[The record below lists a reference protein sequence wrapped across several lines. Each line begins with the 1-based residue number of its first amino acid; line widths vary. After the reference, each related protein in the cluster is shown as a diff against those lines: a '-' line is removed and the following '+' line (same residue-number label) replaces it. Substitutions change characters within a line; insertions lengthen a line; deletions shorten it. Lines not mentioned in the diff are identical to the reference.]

1 MIDGDFTPRGHDSGF
16 RDDTGFRGDTGY
28 RGRRQPQRSA
38 WAKAKIRLL
47 EYWDYPPAAL
57 FWLVL
62 TAGTITVLKMA
73 GL

>member
-1 MIDGDFTPRGHDSGF
+1 MIDGEFTPHGHNTDLSV
-16 RDDTGFRGDTGY
+16 
-28 RGRRQPQRSA
+28 RRQTHRSA
-38 WAKAKIRLL
+38 WAKAKLRLL

-62 TAGTITVLKMA
+62 TAGTITILKMA

>member
-1 MIDGDFTPRGHDSGF
+1 MFDGDLTPDSDVG
-16 RDDTGFRGDTGY
+16 RVRP
-28 RGRRQPQRSA
+28 RRRQQPSA
-38 WAKAKIRLL
+38 WAKAKLRLL

-62 TAGTITVLKMA
+62 TAGTITVLKVA

>member
-1 MIDGDFTPRGHDSGF
+1 MDGQFTPRQDQGPLHA
-16 RDDTGFRGDTGY
+16 RP
-28 RGRRQPQRSA
+28 QPPRTA

-62 TAGTITVLKMA
+62 TAITVGLFKVA

>member
-1 MIDGDFTPRGHDSGF
+1 MLDGHLTPGGEDGLR
-16 RDDTGFRGDTGY
+16 T
-28 RGRRQPQRSA
+28 RRQPPRSA

-57 FWLVL
+57 FWLIL
-62 TAGTITVLKMA
+62 TAGTITVLKVA

>member
-1 MIDGDFTPRGHDSGF
+1 MRDGKTPVGGGDPRGA
-16 RDDTGFRGDTGY
+16 
-28 RGRRQPQRSA
+28 GRTRLQRSA
-38 WAKAKIRLL
+38 WARAKLRLL

-62 TAGTITVLKMA
+62 TAGTIAVVKMA

>member
-1 MIDGDFTPRGHDSGF
+1 MLEGDLTPNGEEARLQT
-16 RDDTGFRGDTGY
+16 RA
-28 RGRRQPQRSA
+28 RRQPRRSA

-57 FWLVL
+57 FWMVL
-62 TAGTITVLKMA
+62 TAGTIAMLKMA

>member
-1 MIDGDFTPRGHDSGF
+1 MLDGDFTPRGRGSGLH
-16 RDDTGFRGDTGY
+16 
-28 RGRRQPQRSA
+28 GRPQPPRSA

-57 FWLVL
+57 FWLIL